1 MCIDIKSLIWFS
13 EFFNPSIFSR
23 LDEMNTQVVKAIRQ
37 MIIKLVMKL
46 GANNNNIIEKK
57 TDLSRTWYLNTA
69 KIEKE

>member
-23 LDEMNTQVVKAIRQ
+23 LDKMNTQIVKAIRQ

>member
-1 MCIDIKSLIWFS
+1 VCIDIKSLIWFS

-57 TDLSRTWYLNTA
+57 TDLSRT
-69 KIEKE
+69 